1 MGANLSNF
9 SGRAATA
16 ENVVTI
22 VRNAPR
28 IIDILSQCIYTRE
41 EARTLQT
48 FFAALNVFISDTSP
62 GSIVNA
68 VGGLANLFLLTGTA
82 IEWTNTEE
90 DLYNATIFTFTGV
103 PFGTLSNTIK
113 SQLLFFYILSAVL
126 FNSQNGASSFG
137 NGYAMLQNKNF
148 LIAFVALS
156 GNNLAATQFFVSTL
170 YKTFF
175 FCNGNITMGNHNVVI
190 LFSPAILLSGALRE
204 VILNNNCEN
213 VGNNRNGGVSP
224 QCIKAPAAGLKIN
237 CGIYVNTDPEQVV
250 LVSPANFYPALSSV
264 SRVLGAPVPF
274 RSATRQRKLLT
285 GRGWAR
291 EPVLEACLD
300 NNSSV
305 SCFDGVEFDRL
316 TAGNVPQYHRRVPS
330 CFANGTAGN
339 GGNGGNGGIEG
350 NRGNGGECRSRDVFT
365 KGGHKTK
372 KHKGKKCKSCGIVP
386 TSKGCGCGGGGG
398 GGGNRDF
405 GLGRGLEGRGVE
417 ARFAEANFV
426 PFERSS
432 SSCSSSSSDDCCGE
446 REEPP
451 LFDGTVLQYLSSIQ
465 GALNVMSLKLNRLLL
480 DERDFNSAEVELI
493 ERREP
498 YFRRCARSGKRCR
511 LPAIPAADAI
521 EETEVLRV
529 EDVTASLVNVAI

>member
-1 MGANLSNF
+1 
-9 SGRAATA
+9 
-16 ENVVTI
+16 
-22 VRNAPR
+22 
-28 IIDILSQCIYTRE
+28 
-41 EARTLQT
+41 
-48 FFAALNVFISDTSP
+48 
-62 GSIVNA
+62 
-68 VGGLANLFLLTGTA
+68 
-82 IEWTNTEE
+82 
-90 DLYNATIFTFTGV
+90 
-103 PFGTLSNTIK
+103 
-113 SQLLFFYILSAVL
+113 
-126 FNSQNGASSFG
+126 
-137 NGYAMLQNKNF
+137 
-148 LIAFVALS
+148 
-156 GNNLAATQFFVSTL
+156 
-170 YKTFF
+170 
-175 FCNGNITMGNHNVVI
+175 MGNHNVVI

-339 GGNGGNGGIEG
+339 GGN
-350 NRGNGGECRSRDVFT
+350 RDVFT

-398 GGGNRDF
+398 NRDF
-405 GLGRGLEGRGVE
+405 GLGRGLEGRGLIEGRGVE

-451 LFDGTVLQYLSSIQ
+451 LFRWYRATVL
-465 GALNVMSLKLNRLLL
+465 V
-480 DERDFNSAEVELI
+480 
-493 ERREP
+493 
-498 YFRRCARSGKRCR
+498 
-511 LPAIPAADAI
+511 
-521 EETEVLRV
+521 
-529 EDVTASLVNVAI
+529 